1 MLVAVN
7 EADPAVGSVCGK
19 LLGMSS
25 DLTIPKEPILDST
38 GIVFT
43 PNLRHFDRGS
53 QVPDNGQYE
62 QAEYVFGATGAAC
75 LYRRKM
81 MDDIA
86 INGEYLLDSDFFAY
100 REDADLAWRAQLLGW
115 KCFYTPKAVAYH
127 VRHVLPDKRAALPAL
142 INMHSVKNRWL
153 MRIKNIT
160 GDLYARHFVAI
171 TIRDCMVIAGCL
183 LRGTLFVGRLC
194 AIAGAFVGKDLG
206 EAPRHHAEAA
216 RFERIHGQL
225 VHGQKL
231 MRIALLGTRGI
242 PANYGGFETFAEE
255 LSVRLVERG
264 HEVTVYCREPC
275 AQQEYRGVKLRYLPA
290 IRHKYFET
298 IAHTGIS
305 TVDALFHRFDVLLY
319 CNAANAVFTLW
330 PRLLGMPTALNV
342 DGVERRRKKWNIVAK
357 IVVSDVGVVGDVVL
371 FFGDYRR
378 GKDSRILS

>member
-1 MLVAVN
+1 MNPDSRMAVYPTVAVTIVTFNSARFIGQCLQYVLEQNHPAFEVVVVDNASSDETTTILEQFEHKVRVVYNGENVGFAAGQNQAMKLSGADWLLALNPDVRLTPNFVSMLVAAG

-62 QAEYVFGATGAAC
+62 QAECVFGATGAAC

-81 MDDIA
+81 MDDLA
-86 INGEYLLDSDFFAY
+86 VNGEYFDSDFFAY
-100 REDADLAWRAQLLGW
+100 REDADLAWRAQLCGW

-183 LRGTLFVGRLC
+183 LREHSSL
-194 AIAGAFVGKDLG
+194 
-206 EAPRHHAEAA
+206 
-216 RFERIHGQL
+216 
-225 VHGQKL
+225 
-231 MRIALLGTRGI
+231 
-242 PANYGGFETFAEE
+242 GGFAI
-255 LSVRLVERG
+255 LARLWGKTWAKRRVIMQKRR
-264 HEVTVYCREPC
+264 VSN
-275 AQQEYRGVKLRYLPA
+275 EYMA
-290 IRHKYFET
+290 
-298 IAHTGIS
+298 S
-305 TVDALFHRFDVLLY
+305 W
-319 CNAANAVFTLW
+319 FT
-330 PRLLGMPTALNV
+330 
-342 DGVERRRKKWNIVAK
+342 AK
-357 IVVSDVGVVGDVVL
+357 N
-371 FFGDYRR
+371 
-378 GKDSRILS
+378 

>member
-1 MLVAVN
+1 MNPDSRMAVYPTVAVTIVTFNSARFIGQCLQYVLEQDHPAFEVVVVDNASSDETAAILEQFEHKVKVVYNEENIGFAAGQNQAMKLSAADWLLALNPDVRLAPNFVSILVAAG

-53 QVPDNGQYE
+53 QIPDNGQYE
-62 QAEYVFGATGAAC
+62 QAEYVFGGTGAAC

-86 INGEYLLDSDFFAY
+86 VNGEYFDSDFFAY
-100 REDADLAWRAQLLGW
+100 REDADLAWRAQFYGW

-127 VRHVLPDKRAALPAL
+127 VRHVLPDKRTALPAL

-183 LRGTLFVGRLC
+183 LREHLSLGGFVIVARLWRKTW
-194 AIAGAFVGKDLG
+194 AKRRVIMRKRRVSNEYMARWFAGKD
-206 EAPRHHAEAA
+206 
-216 RFERIHGQL
+216 
-225 VHGQKL
+225 
-231 MRIALLGTRGI
+231 
-242 PANYGGFETFAEE
+242 
-255 LSVRLVERG
+255 
-264 HEVTVYCREPC
+264 
-275 AQQEYRGVKLRYLPA
+275 
-290 IRHKYFET
+290 
-298 IAHTGIS
+298 
-305 TVDALFHRFDVLLY
+305 
-319 CNAANAVFTLW
+319 
-330 PRLLGMPTALNV
+330 
-342 DGVERRRKKWNIVAK
+342 
-357 IVVSDVGVVGDVVL
+357 
-371 FFGDYRR
+371 
-378 GKDSRILS
+378 